1 MSDAGSF
8 KVNTIRRKIAIDMG
22 FLFIL
27 ITRETNRERRAAFF
41 LERHYLFW

>member
-22 FLFIL
+22 FLL
-27 ITRETNRERRAAFF
+27 IYTYYQRNWKGEEGCF
-41 LERHYLFW
+41 LSRKT